1 MEVKMKYAYQVIL
14 ITKLGDDAT
23 EEKLFLEEAYKI
35 SKNFDTMKEA
45 EDAYDL
51 LSTFDS
57 FENME
62 LSLYDENR
70 LLEKGTRLVKRMMI
84 KDENE
89 LEEK

>member
-1 MEVKMKYAYQVIL
+1 MSTLQYAYQVIL

-62 LSLYDENR
+62 LSLYDENM
-70 LLEKGTRLVKRMMI
+70 LLEKGTTLVKRMMI
-84 KDENE
+84 KDANE